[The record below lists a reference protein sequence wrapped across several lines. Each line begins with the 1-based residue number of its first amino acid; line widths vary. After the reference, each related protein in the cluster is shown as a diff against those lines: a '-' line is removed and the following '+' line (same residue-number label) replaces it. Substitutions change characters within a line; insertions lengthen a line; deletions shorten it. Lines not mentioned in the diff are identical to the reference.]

1 MPPRH
6 YTQARGRTQYLSGL
20 RLKPKPVEGTVAL
33 RVRTRNIGGT
43 FLHYCSVLKR
53 DNLLYIE
60 FRQK

>member
-1 MPPRH
+1 MPFRH
-6 YTQARGRTQYLSGL
+6 YTQARGQTQYLSSL
-20 RLKPKPVEGTVAL
+20 CLKPSPVDGTVAL
-33 RVRTRNIGGT
+33 WVRTRNIGGS